1 MYTDLKR
8 WNDLTTGV
16 FAKEMT
22 IDYSAMLGIPPFEI
36 TGEGCA
42 QKFEGQVAHVDSTQ
56 HIITSVSRSR
66 IIPTRNEH
74 ISNST
79 FSGLLIELPE
89 PNEAAAVPMTDKLIA
104 NASVTLVKKAAKG
117 DPVTKNGVRMEKQ
130 K

>member
-8 WNDLTTGV
+8 WNDLTTEV

-22 IDYSAMLGIPPFEI
+22 IDYSAMLGMHPFEI

-42 QKFEGQVAHVDSTQ
+42 QKFEGQVAHMDSTQ
-56 HIITSVSRSR
+56 HIITSVLRSR
-66 IIPTRNEH
+66 ITPARNEH

-89 PNEAAAVPMTDKLIA
+89 PNEAAVVPVTAKLIA
-104 NASVTLVKKAAKG
+104 DASVTLVKKAAKG
-117 DPVTKNGVRMEKQ
+117 DPVTGNGVRMK
-130 K
+130 KHK

>member
-8 WNDLTTGV
+8 WNDLTTEV

-22 IDYSAMLGIPPFEI
+22 VDYSAMLGMPPFET

-42 QKFEGQVAHVDSTQ
+42 QKFEGQVAHMDSTQ
-56 HIITSVSRSR
+56 HIVMSVSRSR
-66 IIPTRNEH
+66 ITLVRNEH

-89 PNEAAAVPMTDKLIA
+89 PNEAAAVPMTAKLIA
-104 NASVTLVKKAAKG
+104 NASVTLVKKATKG
-117 DPVTKNGVRMEKQ
+117 DPVTMNGVRMEK
-130 K
+130 